1 MKWILEEESCSDENN
16 DVEEKMS
23 PHKTMRNKTLFCK
36 IFMLLNQL
44 AGMRIKY
51 QTHCEDP
58 TEGDLKVIYLTI
70 NIRSAVQV

>member
-1 MKWILEEESCSDENN
+1 
-16 DVEEKMS
+16 
-23 PHKTMRNKTLFCK
+23 
-36 IFMLLNQL
+36 MLLNQL